1 MSDQPERF
9 IDKLVGAC
17 FAILFG
23 ALALYGAVIS
33 LPAPG
38 DPERVWVQL
47 AIGAAALAAIGLL
60 VLWWRG
66 RWRRW

>member
-17 FAILFG
+17 FAVLFG
-23 ALALYGAVIS
+23 ALALYGAVYVV
-33 LPAPG
+33 
-38 DPERVWVQL
+38 DRVWLQL
-47 AIGAAALAAIGLL
+47 AIGAAVLAAIALF
-60 VLWWRG
+60 VMWWRG

>member
-9 IDKLVGAC
+9 IDRAVGAC
-17 FAILFG
+17 FAVLFA
-23 ALALYGAVIS
+23 ALALYGAVY
-33 LPAPG
+33 LVN
-38 DPERVWVQL
+38 RVWVQL
-47 AIGAAALAAIGLL
+47 AIGAAALSAVALF

>member
-23 ALALYGAVIS
+23 ALALYGAVY
-33 LPAPG
+33 LT
-38 DPERVWVQL
+38 ERVWVQL